1 LAVYFIFT
9 IKLKILKI
17 KTMIQ
22 KLLNNAVHSVWTSI
36 AGSIAGI
43 TEITIG
49 VKTGDTAKII
59 TGVGILLLGL
69 FSKEK

>member
-1 LAVYFIFT
+1 
-9 IKLKILKI
+9 
-17 KTMIQ
+17 MIQ
-22 KLLNNAVHSVWTSI
+22 KLLNNAVHHVWTSI

-59 TGVGILLLGL
+59 TGVGLLLLGL